1 MVAAGEAS
9 VAMPTLERLCAGV
22 LAVMARQFI
31 RTRESPFAALP
42 TTLVRFLPRVRPLMS
57 LQMRALGVHLL
68 APREL
73 AFVYPAFRVGRTVL
87 VAPRMVPVGHSGR
100 SCSCTRVRVLRA
112 GYRGEAV
119 RRDGDQ
125 SCNTLRVSG
134 GNPDDSTPPA
144 RAVKVEV
151 VHVEHRTSTRRVTG
165 VGMTLTR
172 TGTRRWRQ
180 NLTFAFAPAVLLL
193 FDFLVFLIFLK
204 VFTRFFFKNE
214 RCAREGR

>member
-9 VAMPTLERLCAGV
+9 VAMPAFERLRAGV
-22 LAVMARQFI
+22 LAVMARQFV

-42 TTLVRFLPRVRPLMS
+42 AALVRLFSRVRPLMG
-57 LQMRALGVHLL
+57 LEMRALGVHLL
-68 APREL
+68 ASGEL

-87 VAPRMVPVGHSGR
+87 VASRVVPVGHGGR
-100 SCSCTRVRVLRA
+100 GRGCTRVRVLRA

-125 SCNTLRVSG
+125 SCDTLRVPG

-144 RAVKVEV
+144 CTVKVEV
-151 VHVEHRTSTRRVTG
+151 VHVEHRTPTRRVTG

-172 TGTRRWRQ
+172 PGTRRRRQ
-180 NLTFAFAPAVLLL
+180 DLAFTFAPAVLLL
-193 FDFLVFLIFLK
+193 LDLLMFLILLK
-204 VFTRFFFKNE
+204 VFARFLFKNK
-214 RCAREGR
+214 RRAREGG

>member
-1 MVAAGEAS
+1 
-9 VAMPTLERLCAGV
+9 
-22 LAVMARQFI
+22 
-31 RTRESPFAALP
+31 
-42 TTLVRFLPRVRPLMS
+42 MS

-125 SCNTLRVSG
+125 SGKTRFASSHSLYFSHVVIS
-134 GNPDDSTPPA
+134 PS
-144 RAVKVEV
+144 RAVE
-151 VHVEHRTSTRRVTG
+151 
-165 VGMTLTR
+165 
-172 TGTRRWRQ
+172 
-180 NLTFAFAPAVLLL
+180 
-193 FDFLVFLIFLK
+193 
-204 VFTRFFFKNE
+204 
-214 RCAREGR
+214 ARHP